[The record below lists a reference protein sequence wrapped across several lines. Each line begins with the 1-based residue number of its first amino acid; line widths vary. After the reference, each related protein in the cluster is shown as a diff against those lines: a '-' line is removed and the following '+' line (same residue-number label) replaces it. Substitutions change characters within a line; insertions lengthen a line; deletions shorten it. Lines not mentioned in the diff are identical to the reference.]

1 VILAGCSRGSASPEC
16 AVGKTGIAAAPIKG
30 DSMDEQVIALA
41 FDGAPTAYT
50 AEVAELLANKR
61 LGATFFVVGRQV
73 EGREA
78 VLSAVRGGG
87 HLIGNATY
95 SGNKLTAAA
104 LPAGELRKADEVLT
118 PYVVGNMFL
127 LRAPDDAFDD
137 DLAAY
142 LNQQGLQKYVGP
154 IGSDVVTEAGEAIDA
169 VCWREALSA
178 GQCAVRYVEAL
189 ADKKKGIARF
199 TDGCCRSFCRRWS
212 RLDSR
217 WCASIR
223 FPRFAG
229 SSRSGGRRSIRSRV
243 RRLAT
248 ITEIRALGRRRSSC

>member
-199 TDGCCRSFCRRWS
+199 TDGSSQLLGLLQELLPALESAGFKVV
-212 RLDSR
+212 RLDQV
-217 WCASIR
+217 
-223 FPRFAG
+223 P
-229 SSRSGGRRSIRSRV
+229 
-243 RRLAT
+243 
-248 ITEIRALGRRRSSC
+248 EIRRQLQERGAKVDQIAGETACNDYGD